1 MKKEFFLLTL
11 VFALLFVVS
20 CSSLNINNKPQKS
33 DDSMNLDVAEPS
45 AQPESIVIQEPNKNN
60 CVSSAEKCDGKD
72 NDCNGKIDDGF
83 NMCILGELCAGG
95 RCVRCPLGKPLAEKC
110 DGKDNDCDGL
120 IDEEVRDMCG
130 NCINSNNPKPLNF
143 ELCDGKDNDC
153 DGLIDEDEG
162 NSCDIFVCT
171 TAAKFDRCDIN
182 TKYKCI
188 DKQCRS
194 TKICDDKTACYWDW
208 VNEEDEFGA
217 QEVRDIRLW
226 AGPSYNDKRS
236 YVCGYFDTTIKTIYS
251 SCEGEGCTA
260 RICKSGLNCAYNCY
274 VKLDDSLLRLRK
286 CLQYHDINRL
296 CS

>member
-11 VFALLFVVS
+11 VLALLFVVS
-20 CSSLNINNKPQKS
+20 CSSSNINDPLQKS
-33 DDSMNLDVAEPS
+33 DDSINIGVVEP
-45 AQPESIVIQEPNKNN
+45 PVEPGVTIIQGPSKDD
-60 CVSSAEKCDGKD
+60 CVSSEEKCDGKD
-72 NDCNGKIDDGF
+72 NNCNGRIDDGF
-83 NMCILGELCAGG
+83 DMCILGELCVSG
-95 RCVRCPLGKPLAEKC
+95 RCVRCPLGKPLEEK
-110 DGKDNDCDGL
+110 
-120 IDEEVRDMCG
+120 
-130 NCINSNNPKPLNF
+130 
-143 ELCDGKDNDC
+143 CDGKDNDC

-162 NSCDIFVCT
+162 NACDVFVCT

-217 QEVRDIRLW
+217 QEVRDIMLW
-226 AGPSYNDKRS
+226 AGPLFNNKRS
-236 YVCGYFDTTIKTIYS
+236 YVCGYFDTTMKTIYS

-274 VKLDDSLLRLRK
+274 VKLDDSLLRLKK